1 MEKESF
7 KPDGST
13 VSSIMVNEIVNTEM
27 DLLKREKS
35 NLERQ
40 IDIDEKELE
49 KISKAVNRYK
59 EEMER

>member
-1 MEKESF
+1 M
-7 KPDGST
+7 
-13 VSSIMVNEIVNTEM
+13 INEIVNTEM

-40 IDIDEKELE
+40 IDIDEKELD
-49 KISKAVNRYK
+49 KIKKAENNYK

>member
-1 MEKESF
+1 M
-7 KPDGST
+7 
-13 VSSIMVNEIVNTEM
+13 INEIVNTEM

-49 KISKAVNRYK
+49 KIKKAVNNYK
-59 EEMER
+59 DEMER

>member
-1 MEKESF
+1 
-7 KPDGST
+7 
-13 VSSIMVNEIVNTEM
+13 MVNEIVNTEM